1 MRAGCQTQRV
11 DRFPVDPYRRGG
23 TSTARLKTGAG
34 DPHDE
39 ALRWA
44 RRVFRP
50 TNAGWGAQV
59 GRRFER

>member
-1 MRAGCQTQRV
+1 MGACCQTQRV

-23 TSTARLKTGAG
+23 TFTARLKTDAD

-39 ALRWA
+39 AIRWA

-50 TNAGWGAQV
+50 TNLGWAS
-59 GRRFER
+59 R